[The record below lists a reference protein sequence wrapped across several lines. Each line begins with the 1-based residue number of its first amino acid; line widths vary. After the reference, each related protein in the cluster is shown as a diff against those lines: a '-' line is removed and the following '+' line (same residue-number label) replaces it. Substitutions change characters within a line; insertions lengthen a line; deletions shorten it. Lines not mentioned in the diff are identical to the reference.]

1 MLTPQLRHS
10 LLGPLSKALLFLL
23 LFVPLVGL
31 AALPPVDARVRFMAL
46 GDSLAAGYK
55 AMPATRGYAYQLYL
69 DEAFG
74 RLTETVFANA
84 AVPGAT
90 SEDLLNFQLPQVQRF
105 QPNVLTVSIG
115 GNDLLTLLG
124 DAPPTPA
131 QVFGVINRFAG
142 NLGQSLARLCFQLP
156 PASAI
161 YVQNLYAIPEIPATI
176 AVVPLF
182 NDALE
187 QVLANVRQLPAC
199 SGKALAVADVYSAFQ
214 GQSGLLLIERFEK
227 KGFANTFEVHP
238 TNQGHRVI
246 EEAFR
251 AVIGR

>member
-1 MLTPQLRHS
+1 MLKPLLRRIVLS
-10 LLGPLSKALLFLL
+10 LLLFL
-23 LFVPLVGL
+23 PLAAF
-31 AALPPVDARVRFMAL
+31 AALPPVDARVRYMAL

-69 DEAFG
+69 DEVFG

-84 AVPGAT
+84 SVPGAT

-105 QPNVLTVSIG
+105 QPTVVTLSIG

-124 DAPPTPA
+124 AAPPSPA
-131 QVFGVINRFAG
+131 QVFAVINQFAG

-161 YVQNLYAIPEIPATI
+161 YVQNLYAIPEIPPTI

-187 QVLANVRQLPAC
+187 QVVANLQQLPAC
-199 SGKALAVADVYSAFQ
+199 SGKTLAVADVFSAFQ
-214 GQSGLLLIERFEK
+214 GQDGLLLIERFEK

-246 EEAFR
+246 EDAFR